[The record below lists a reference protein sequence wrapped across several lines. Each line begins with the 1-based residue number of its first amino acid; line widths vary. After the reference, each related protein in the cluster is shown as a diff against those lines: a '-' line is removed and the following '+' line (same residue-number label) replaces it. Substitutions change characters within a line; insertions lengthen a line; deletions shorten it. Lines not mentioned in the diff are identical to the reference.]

1 MATTSLK
8 LSDDLK
14 QRTAVVAEQL
24 GISTHAFMVGAIEQ
38 AATAAEQ
45 RRGFIA
51 DALAA
56 KAEMEET
63 GLGYDAGEVH
73 AWLKAKVA
81 GKRAPKPNAK
91 PWRK

>member
-1 MATTSLK
+1 MVTTSLK

-14 QRTAVVAEQL
+14 QRTAALAEQM

-45 RRGFIA
+45 RRRFIA

-56 KAEMEET
+56 KSEIEET
-63 GLGYDAGEVH
+63 GLGYGADEVH

-81 GKRAPKPNAK
+81 GKKAPKPKAK